1 MEVDSLNL
9 TRFPILDLKEELT
22 NNRVKSGKH
31 SEIINYFKN
40 HLDDTEFYCISQ
52 YNPVQKNITFG
63 RCESISRNFL
73 TGDYSNFFIT
83 APCEIEGLKTN
94 AIIQGIKPKTAKQF
108 HIARDFRVVYLSK
121 KAVDIYLSK
130 CEEQ

>member
-1 MEVDSLNL
+1 MVDIRNL

-31 SEIINYFKN
+31 SEIINYFKK

-52 YNPVQKNITFG
+52 NNPLQKNITFG
-63 RCESISRNFL
+63 RCNNISRTFK
-73 TGDYSNFFIT
+73 TGEYSNYFIT
-83 APCEIEGLKTN
+83 APCEVEGLKTN
-94 AIIQGIKPKTAKQF
+94 AVVQEIEPKTATQF
-108 HIARDFRVVYLSK
+108 HLAKDFRVVYLSK

-130 CEEQ
+130 CEGQ

>member
-1 MEVDSLNL
+1 MVDIKNL

-31 SEIINYFKN
+31 SEIINYFKKN
-40 HLDDTEFYCISQ
+40 LDDTEFYCISQ

-63 RCESISRNFL
+63 RCKSISRIFL
-73 TGDYSNFFIT
+73 TGDISNFFIT
-83 APCEIEGLKTN
+83 APCEVEGLKTN
-94 AIIQGIKPKTAKQF
+94 AVVQGIEPKTATQF
-108 HIARDFRVVYLSK
+108 HLARNFRVVYLSK

-130 CEEQ
+130 CDEQ

>member
-1 MEVDSLNL
+1 MVDIKNL

-31 SEIINYFKN
+31 SEIINYFKK

-63 RCESISRNFL
+63 RCDNISRTVK
-73 TGDYSNFFIT
+73 TGEYSNYFIT
-83 APCEIEGLKTN
+83 APCEVEGLRTN
-94 AIIQGIKPKTAKQF
+94 AVVQGIEPKTATQF
-108 HIARDFRVVYLSK
+108 HIAKDFRVVYLSK

>member
-1 MEVDSLNL
+1 MVDIKNL

-31 SEIINYFKN
+31 SEIINYFKK

-63 RCESISRNFL
+63 RCASISRIFL
-73 TGDYSNFFIT
+73 TGDISNFFIT
-83 APCEIEGLKTN
+83 APCEVEGLKTN
-94 AIIQGIKPKTAKQF
+94 AVVQGIEPKTATQF
-108 HIARDFRVVYLSK
+108 HLARNFRVVYLSK
-121 KAVDIYLSK
+121 KAVDMYLSK
-130 CEEQ
+130 CDEQ

>member
-1 MEVDSLNL
+1 MVDIKNL

-31 SEIINYFKN
+31 SEIINYFKKN
-40 HLDDTEFYCISQ
+40 LDDTEFYCISQ

-63 RCESISRNFL
+63 RCKSISRIFL
-73 TGDYSNFFIT
+73 TGDISNFFIT
-83 APCEIEGLKTN
+83 APCEVEGLKTN
-94 AIIQGIKPKTAKQF
+94 AVVQGIEPKTATQF
-108 HIARDFRVVYLSK
+108 HLAKDFRVVYLSK

-130 CEEQ
+130 CDEQ